1 MIFILLLGFSALF
14 VAGCAAFFSIKGLVV
29 LFSGSALA
37 IAIMATSL
45 EIGKL
50 VAASFLHRYWH
61 EISFLLKTYLSIAV
75 AVLVLIT
82 SMGIFGFLTNAY
94 QMHAATVNTFETG
107 IATLEAEKNSLN
119 KTSEE
124 VSSRIKALTEIR
136 ISQEQR
142 VQEAGNYRLP
152 REQAYKAIETAN
164 TEIAQKEQQISAI
177 REKLI
182 DVEKRI
188 ADIKIQMSAKT
199 DIGSFKFIAD
209 ALGTDIDTAVK
220 IFILALVFVF
230 DPLAVSLV
238 LALNVLLEKRKEE
251 KLTHSKITK
260 APSEAE
266 LLEKIVTSPT
276 HTHDVTSEINT
287 RIDVDSADDYAV
299 LKQLYAEGKISE
311 KEYLKKIAGTND
323 SVITL

>member
-37 IAIMATSL
+37 IGIMASSL

-94 QMHAATVNTFETG
+94 QMHAATVSTFETG
-107 IATLEAEKNSLN
+107 ITTLETERDALN

-124 VSSRIKALTEIR
+124 LATRVKSLTEIR
-136 ISQEQR
+136 ITQEQR
-142 VQEAGNYRLP
+142 VQEAGNYRTP

-164 TEIAQKEQQISAI
+164 AEITQKEQQISEV
-177 REKLI
+177 RNKLI

-188 ADIKIQMSAKT
+188 ADIKIQMSTKT

-209 ALGTDIDTAVK
+209 ALGTDVDTAVK
-220 IFILALVFVF
+220 IFILTLVFVF

-251 KLTHSKITK
+251 KRSKTKQIKTK
-260 APSEAE
+260 AANTEPTIIPDEVSPSIQPEVITEAFASPVEDYAE
-266 LLEKIVTSPT
+266 LK
-276 HTHDVTSEINT
+276 
-287 RIDVDSADDYAV
+287 
-299 LKQLYAEGKISE
+299 KLYNEGKISE
-311 KEYLKKIAGTND
+311 KEYLRKIAGTND
-323 SVITL
+323 SIITL